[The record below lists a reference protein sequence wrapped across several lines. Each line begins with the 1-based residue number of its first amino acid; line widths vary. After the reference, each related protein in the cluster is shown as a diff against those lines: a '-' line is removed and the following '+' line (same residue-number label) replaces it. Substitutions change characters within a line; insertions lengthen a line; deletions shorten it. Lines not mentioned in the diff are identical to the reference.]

1 MRPEYL
7 RLLGHLRMRE
17 VDRSAAKAWPSRSVP
32 AGGNNVLGD
41 GMMEGWKGFGSVTLP
56 VPVGGH
62 GLGMYLMQKTE
73 LLRNVWSM
81 KKGRH

>member
-7 RLLGHLRMRE
+7 RLLGHLRMKE

-41 GMMEGWKGFGSVTLP
+41 GMMEGWKGFGSVPLP
-56 VPVGGH
+56 VPGVGESGC
-62 GLGMYLMQKTE
+62 LPD
-73 LLRNVWSM
+73 W
-81 KKGRH
+81 GRRVNEAAHRT